1 MRKIPKIETL
11 VIKIGSSIL
20 SGDDMGINAT
30 RISKIVFHVAELKK
44 KIPNILIVSSGAV
57 AAGFRLLGFKSRPK
71 DIVDKQAS
79 AAVGQARL
87 VWTYEQEFEKYSIHV
102 AQILLT
108 KDDLSNRKRYL
119 NAKAALDR
127 LLTLGVVPV
136 INENDTILVDELKYI
151 ETFGDND
158 NLGALVACI
167 VDADMLLIMSDVDG
181 LFTGDPSKD
190 KNAKIVS
197 EVKDIDENI
206 FKLAG
211 GSFSG
216 VGTGGMSSKLA
227 AAKKA
232 VEAGCE
238 VAIIKGMEPE
248 NITKFFNGENIGTFF
263 SLSKE
268 ITTRRKFWIGYAAIP
283 KGKIFVDKGAQVALL
298 NNKSLLPKGVIG
310 LEGKFVTGDVVG
322 IFGEDKV
329 EIARGKVR
337 YTAIDINKIK
347 GRKSS
352 EIESVLGY
360 KITDEVAHADDIMI
374 LDKQAHQ

>member
-20 SGDDMGINAT
+20 SGDDMGINAS
-30 RISKIVFHVAELKK
+30 RIAKIVFQVAELKK
-44 KIPNILIVSSGAV
+44 RIPNILIVSSGAV

-87 VWTYEQEFEKYSIHV
+87 VWYYEQEFEKYSIRV

-119 NAKAALDR
+119 HAKAALER

-136 INENDTILVDELKYI
+136 INENDTIIVDELKYI

-158 NLGALVACI
+158 NLGALVAGI

-190 KNAKIVS
+190 KNAKIIS
-197 EVKDIDENI
+197 EVKNIDEDI

-211 GSFSG
+211 GSLSG
-216 VGTGGMSSKLA
+216 VGTGGMSSKLT

-263 SLSKE
+263 SLSKDVVK
-268 ITTRRKFWIGYAAIP
+268 RRRFWIGYAAIP
-283 KGKIFVDKGAQVALL
+283 KGKIFVDKGAQAALL
-298 NNKSLLPKGVIG
+298 NNKSLLPKGVTGI
-310 LEGKFVTGDVVG
+310 EGKFVAGDVVG
-322 IFGEDKV
+322 IFGEDKA
-329 EIARGKVR
+329 EIARCKMR
-337 YTAIDINKIK
+337 YSAVDMNKIK
-347 GRKSS
+347 GKKSS
-352 EIESVLGY
+352 EIEAVLGY
-360 KITDEVAHADDIMI
+360 KISDEAAHIDDIMI
-374 LDKQAHQ
+374 LDK